1 MSIDIQEQDE
11 MVRKFVV
18 LNVMAHFLFIISV
31 GQQYSVYTVK
41 NQLTNHNGA

>member
-11 MVRKFVV
+11 MERKFVV
-18 LNVMAHFLFIISV
+18 LNVKAHFLFIISV
-31 GQQYSVYTVK
+31 GQQSPVYTVK